1 MLVDTVG
8 FVRRLPHHLVEA
20 FKSTLEETVQ
30 ADILLNVCDISS
42 GEADSQTE
50 VTRELLQSLKADKA
64 PMLNVLNKCD
74 LIEGELPICTDDC
87 VLISAATGFGIDE
100 MLRKLAKLLPP
111 SQIRM
116 NLLIPYSAGG
126 LSAEI
131 RESGRIFSEE
141 FTEKGVLTDALVDV
155 KILHKVEEYQI

>member
-1 MLVDTVG
+1 
-8 FVRRLPHHLVEA
+8 
-20 FKSTLEETVQ
+20 
-30 ADILLNVCDISS
+30 
-42 GEADSQTE
+42 ADSQTE

-87 VLISAATGFGIDE
+87 VLISATGFGIDE
-100 MLRKLAKLLPP
+100 MLGKLAKMLPP

-126 LSAEI
+126 ISAEI
-131 RESGRIFSEE
+131 RESGKIFSEE
-141 FTEKGVLTDALVDV
+141 FTENGVLTDALVDV
-155 KILHKVEEYQI
+155 KMLHKVEGYQI